1 MAKNQLSEKEMLLD
15 SIMTEKYVS
24 SAYDAGIMDSINQE
38 VTSALQ
44 HIQQEEQNHT
54 KLFMEV
60 MHSHGWYDVQGAH
73 INQAA
78 KNQIDQQMT
87 FQLEN
92 RISEIERNNQNQ

>member
-1 MAKNQLSEKEMLLD
+1 MAKNQLSEREMLLD

-24 SAYDAGIMDSINQE
+24 SAYDTGVLDSVNQE
-38 VTSALQ
+38 VTMALQ

-60 MHSHGWYDVQGAH
+60 MHNQGWYDVQGAH

-78 KNQIDQQMT
+78 KDQINKQMA

-92 RISEIERNNQNQ
+92 RINEMQQQENQ

>member
-1 MAKNQLSEKEMLLD
+1 MAKNQLSEREMLLD

-24 SAYDAGIMDSINQE
+24 SVYDTGVLDSVNQE
-38 VTSALQ
+38 VTMALQ

-60 MHSHGWYDVQGAH
+60 MHNQGWYDVQGAH

-78 KNQIDQQMT
+78 KDQINKQMA

-92 RISEIERNNQNQ
+92 RINEMQQQENQ